1 MSDLMSNIKKLRE
14 ITGAGFLDC
23 KKVLEENNN
32 DIDSSVNS
40 LRKKGLAKANKKSS
54 REANEGAVGLYSN
67 ENVISIIQINTE
79 TDFAAKNE
87 IFLNFMD
94 EIGNYSLQTND
105 INISTND
112 FSSMVFEGSSIADRF
127 TEIIAKIGEN
137 IVLSKLVLTKI
148 TPGSMISSYIHNA
161 YRKNIGKIAVSMIS
175 NVNNIDTE
183 AELLGKNICMH
194 IAASK
199 PLSKKIEELDKKLIE
214 KEKEIQ
220 TESIKSTGKPDS
232 IVEKILEGKMKKF
245 YSESVLMNQIY
256 VLDNEKTINDVITF
270 FSKNNKFEIINYNLV
285 VLGD

>member
-1 MSDLMSNIKKLRE
+1 
-14 ITGAGFLDC
+14 
-23 KKVLEENNN
+23 
-32 DIDSSVNS
+32 
-40 LRKKGLAKANKKSS
+40 
-54 REANEGAVGLYSN
+54 
-67 ENVISIIQINTE
+67 
-79 TDFAAKNE
+79 
-87 IFLNFMD
+87 
-94 EIGNYSLQTND
+94 
-105 INISTND
+105 
-112 FSSMVFEGSSIADRF
+112 
-127 TEIIAKIGEN
+127 
-137 IVLSKLVLTKI
+137 
-148 TPGSMISSYIHNA
+148 
-161 YRKNIGKIAVSMIS
+161 MIS